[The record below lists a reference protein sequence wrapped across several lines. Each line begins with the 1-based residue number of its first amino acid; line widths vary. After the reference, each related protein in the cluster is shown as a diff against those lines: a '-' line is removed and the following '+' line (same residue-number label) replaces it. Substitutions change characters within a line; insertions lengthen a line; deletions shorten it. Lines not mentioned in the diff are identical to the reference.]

1 MNWQKCQ
8 VANQGVGTILSHTPK
23 FDDFQGLVTFFN
35 INPDSIHHIV
45 DYLDTLFSQL
55 YRMFPKMFHTLCGK
69 SLVLSWSHYRE
80 LIRVPSDS
88 ARVWYHEQAVSKAG
102 ASEPSAGT
110 SPPSTTTGSPGT
122 RRWMTT
128 AGTHLNR
135 MQRVRPR
142 DSPSS
147 RTRSSWSSSTTC
159 RASCSNS
166 EGGSRSWPGRST
178 SGPRPKTSTSTWCST
193 TSTPGASCS

>member
-1 MNWQKCQ
+1 MISKVSPPSSTLTMTASTTWLTIWTHLFPSSTGCSRRYSTHCVENLLACHGPTISSSC
-8 VANQGVGTILSHTPK
+8 AFRATAPEHGTTSMRHPR
-23 FDDFQGLVTFFN
+23 G
-35 INPDSIHHIV
+35 
-45 DYLDTLFSQL
+45 
-55 YRMFPKMFHTLCGK
+55 
-69 SLVLSWSHYRE
+69 
-80 LIRVPSDS
+80 
-88 ARVWYHEQAVSKAG
+88 G

-147 RTRSSWSSSTTC
+147 RTRSSLSSSTTC